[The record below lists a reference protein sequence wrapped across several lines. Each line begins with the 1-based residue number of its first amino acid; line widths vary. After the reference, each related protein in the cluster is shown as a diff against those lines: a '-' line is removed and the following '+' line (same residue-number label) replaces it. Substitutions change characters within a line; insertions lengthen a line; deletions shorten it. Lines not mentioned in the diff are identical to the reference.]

1 MIGHTSFILFFTILF
16 LILIFFLSATVSGN
30 VIVNTVAGVPAAT
43 FQPINKR
50 LASPV
55 IPGTLTVS
63 RLHTSCTSGFIL
75 VAHLDLFLAL
85 AVLVIRNCTPY

>member
-1 MIGHTSFILFFTILF
+1 M
-16 LILIFFLSATVSGN
+16 SGN

-63 RLHTSCTSGFIL
+63 RLHTNCISGFIL
-75 VAHLDLFLAL
+75 VAHCIGGSVSCITDQKFHSLLTSRVPCDS
-85 AVLVIRNCTPY
+85 VSTPLP